1 MFKQQVMC
9 SYLYLLRSPCAVVSA
24 TTNCKT
30 CKTKLCKK
38 NMMSN
43 SPHSPQKKVYKNPRY
58 YQFRKNNIRIQH
70 ELTTKKSKRNC
81 DTKQQTEAL
90 SQPLSFC
97 QKIWWSTCVKK
108 LKQKKGKEK
117 NKLFEFDCVTNQR
130 PGPCYVIILCLR
142 KGRWTLCAK
151 PKKIY
156 APASHCAQSCVRV
169 ARYLRNYPWPKYSPP
184 AQTNK

>member
-1 MFKQQVMC
+1 
-9 SYLYLLRSPCAVVSA
+9 
-24 TTNCKT
+24 
-30 CKTKLCKK
+30 
-38 NMMSN
+38 MMSN
-43 SPHSPQKKVYKNPRY
+43 SPHSPPKKVYKNPRY
-58 YQFRKNNIRIQH
+58 YQFRNNIRIQH

-130 PGPCYVIILCLR
+130 PGPRYVIILCLR